1 MFCIFKLFTI
11 ICLEEFCILNGHLIC
26 VLICAYMK
34 IMNIEHQ
41 ALSEHEVGGGGGV
54 WHRKREMYLIKEGK
68 IRVVSRC
75 PFVLNHSTLL

>member
-1 MFCIFKLFTI
+1 
-11 ICLEEFCILNGHLIC
+11 
-26 VLICAYMK
+26 MK